1 MRMKE
6 YKSLSDYLAWSIRP
20 CCRNQ
25 YFDSRVNSYYRGQS
39 NAAWKLT
46 PRMFR
51 EKKDNGTISSFIE
64 EKELLMH
71 VDYFAWEYLRN
82 CGSRLEQL
90 ILLQHYGLA
99 TRLLDVTRNPLV
111 ALFFACHEEMDENG
125 CVFRGNAS
133 ADDISIAN
141 RYADIMY
148 EKMEYNYPSSS
159 KQEIANF
166 LGIKCEMIDAYC
178 CPILLPHIK
187 TNQRVNVQSGL
198 FLMPPILQKDPYRPS
213 LYTFTRPPYDFEG
226 KKFSNKI
233 PVFNRSRI
241 IIPARKKLE
250 ILRQIDTL
258 GINEYTIYQDFEHLL
273 HYLNTEPYKDQI

>member
-1 MRMKE
+1 MKE
-6 YKSLSDYLAWSIRP
+6 YKSLSDYIAWSIRP
-20 CCRNQ
+20 CCRNR

-39 NAAWKLT
+39 NAEWKLT

-51 EKKDNGTISSFIE
+51 EKKDNGTIIE
-64 EKELLMH
+64 EKELLRH

-111 ALFFACHEEMDENG
+111 ALFFACHEKMDVDG
-125 CVFRGNAS
+125 CVFYGNAS
-133 ADDISIAN
+133 ADDISIAS

-148 EKMEYNYPSSS
+148 EKMEYTYLPLS
-159 KQEIANF
+159 KQEMANF

-178 CPILLPHIK
+178 CPILLPHIR
-187 TNQRVNVQSGL
+187 TNKRINVQSGL
-198 FLMPPILQKDPYRPS
+198 FLMPPILQKEPYSPS
-213 LYTFTRPPYDFEG
+213 LYTFTNFEG
-226 KKFSNKI
+226 KKFSNSV
-233 PVFNRSRI
+233 PVFNRRI

-258 GINEYTIYQDFEHLL
+258 GVNEYTIYQDFEHLL
-273 HYLNTEPYKDQI
+273 HYLSTEPYKD